1 MKKVGYGHVD
11 ESIFVMINFYTQL
24 SEPFVELSMPDHIL
38 ANDLIQD
45 SDRSNWSNTSSPG
58 PVPARRCRARR
69 DGRGKFG
76 AERPDKKNI
85 FLVIPI
91 KHVNKLFPYAYS
103 KET

>member
-1 MKKVGYGHVD
+1 MKKVGYGHVG

-69 DGRGKFG
+69 DGRGGFG
-76 AERPDKKNI
+76 AERP
-85 FLVIPI
+85 V
-91 KHVNKLFPYAYS
+91 
-103 KET
+103 